1 MTDGLH
7 EQTDVVPST
16 NISIWDVLRAQIDKD
31 LKKGEKILP
40 VSQSRKLLLIRNFA
54 TLRLKGFGRIE
65 ASQQFAL
72 QWHRGEGAH
81 FARQIR
87 RLARHYQN
95 FKQLP
100 QEKRGG
106 RSGRTLL
113 LDERIRNAALEW
125 LTALSAGQVTPLRF
139 QKALNTLILPGQS
152 ISLKPSNGH

>member
-72 QWHRGEGAH
+72 QWHCGEGAH
-81 FARQIR
+81 FARQI
-87 RLARHYQN
+87 
-95 FKQLP
+95 
-100 QEKRGG
+100 
-106 RSGRTLL
+106 
-113 LDERIRNAALEW
+113 
-125 LTALSAGQVTPLRF
+125 
-139 QKALNTLILPGQS
+139 
-152 ISLKPSNGH
+152 